1 MESEQRVSRPH
12 HSTGRDHVYLP
23 GSTPRLGGG
32 VAGVSEHSVPAHR
45 PGAAYRV
52 PLILC
57 PKSPHLR
64 EGTELCLQHPMG
76 ISGLP
81 GWPRARE
88 CDGFSG
94 VRLLFVPQMS
104 VLNLGLA
111 IAKPPTPCSFQ
122 LTKGTDGPE

>member
-32 VAGVSEHSVPAHR
+32 VAAVLEHSVPAHR

-52 PLILC
+52 PLTLC

-64 EGTELCLQHPMG
+64 EGQSCAFSTRWAFLACLGGP
-76 ISGLP
+76 
-81 GWPRARE
+81 
-88 CDGFSG
+88 
-94 VRLLFVPQMS
+94 
-104 VLNLGLA
+104 
-111 IAKPPTPCSFQ
+111 
-122 LTKGTDGPE
+122 GPESVTGSLG